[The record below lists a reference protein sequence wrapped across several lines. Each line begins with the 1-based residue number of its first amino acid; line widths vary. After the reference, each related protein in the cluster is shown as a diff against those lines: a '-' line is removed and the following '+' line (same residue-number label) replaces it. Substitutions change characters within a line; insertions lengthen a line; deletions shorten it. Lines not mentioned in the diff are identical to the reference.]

1 MANSSSCDN
10 KPLAVLRRNAGYSRN
25 AAAVYLGIGLTTLA
39 RYENGDNDVP
49 FGVGEKMAVLYSTLF
64 ENVRNAIRETKELV
78 IDNDKEQAQKKGLN
92 CV

>member
-10 KPLAVLRRNAGYSRN
+10 KPLAVLRKNAGYSRN

-49 FGVGEKMAVLYSTLF
+49 FGVGEKMAVLYGTLF

-78 IDNDKEQAQKKGLN
+78 TDNEKEQAQKKGIN